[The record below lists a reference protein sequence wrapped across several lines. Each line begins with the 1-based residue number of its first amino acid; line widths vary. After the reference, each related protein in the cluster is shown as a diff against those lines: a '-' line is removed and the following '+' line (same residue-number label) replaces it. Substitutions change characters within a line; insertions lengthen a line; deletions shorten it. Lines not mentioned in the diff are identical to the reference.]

1 MEVTLAVTCDYA
13 NVSQEGKL
21 NILGVSLGVEPPF
34 LPYQVPQLYLV
45 ISFEAGPAEFGTQK
59 DARIALLESDGTEML
74 ALEGPIPVERP
85 DRPGSRAHIN
95 QVVALE
101 GLAFEK
107 SGDYA
112 FHILVNGEEKRT
124 VPYYVNEPQ
133 QQLPP
138 QGG

>member
-1 MEVTLAVTCDYA
+1 MDVTLAVTCDYA

-21 NILGVSLGVEPPF
+21 NILGVSLGVDPPV

-45 ISFEAGPAEFGTQK
+45 LSFEAGAAEFDTQK
-59 DARIALLESDGTEML
+59 HVRIALLESDGTEL
-74 ALEGPIPVERP
+74 FGLEGPIPVHRP
-85 DRPGSRAHIN
+85 DRPGSKAYIN

-101 GLAFEK
+101 GLYFEK

-124 VPYYVNEPQ
+124 VPLYVSEPR